1 MGLTKIRI
9 GKQLA
14 ASSQPQSILITDGS
28 SEPAYFAPTTGAD
41 RLLMWD
47 NSASSWA
54 SATLGTNLDFDGT
67 TLNATA
73 GAGGYATIQEEGST
87 VGSGNTTINFV
98 GAGITA
104 ANAGGGVTSI
114 TVDATL
120 NALAGLDATAG
131 YLVMTGADTFAKRTI
146 TGTSN
151 RVTVSNGDGTVGNP
165 VIDISGSYVGQASIT
180 TLGTIGTGTWN
191 ATAIS
196 AVKGGTG
203 QTSYAVGDTLY
214 ANTTTSLAKRTI
226 GSSGNFMR
234 VSGGL
239 PVWTTAASTDLS
251 DTANIA
257 LLNATQTFTGTN
269 TFSNNITV
277 PVTPTAAG
285 HATSKQY
292 VDGLVQGISA
302 KESVRV
308 LLDVDSLDVASRTAQ
323 TIVWASAP
331 STIDGVTMAVDDRML
346 IISTNPDYHAGI
358 YIYSGTN
365 TWTRST
371 DANIWD
377 ELISAFVFVEEG
389 TTYKDTGWLC
399 TVDGSGSPVLGT
411 TNVTWVQFSAAGQ
424 VEAGTGLTKS
434 GNTINAIG
442 TAGRIVANADSLDL
456 ATTAVTPA
464 SYGSA
469 TQVATFTVDAYG
481 RLTAASNATIALTD
495 TNISNFDEAAQ
506 DAVGTIFTDTA
517 TINFTYTD
525 ATPSITADVIDNSI
539 TLAKMA
545 TMNTDRLLGRDT
557 AGVGNVEEISL
568 TAGLGFLG
576 GPSIGHTTTGGTS
589 RTFTGAAVPATMTVD
604 SYGHVTVLGTRDL
617 TLDDLDTVVIS
628 GVTSGQ
634 VLTYN
639 GSNWVNGAA
648 SGSITEAYV
657 DSFTG
662 NNLDLDSNSAVV
674 NVDGTPTP
682 FTTPSD
688 LTKLFVYRNGIM
700 LSRTGTTSRD
710 YSVNTGTHVITFSVD
725 IAAGE
730 TLKFVKIS

>member
-1 MGLTKIRI
+1 MALTKIRI

-14 ASSQPQSILITDGS
+14 ASSNPRSILITDSS
-28 SEPAYFAPTTGAD
+28 SEPTYHAPTTGSD
-41 RLLMWD
+41 SLLMWD
-47 NSASSWA
+47 DSASNWA
-54 SATLGTNLDFDGT
+54 PAVLGTNLSFSGT
-67 TLNATA
+67 TLNASA

-87 VGSGNTTINFV
+87 VGSGNTTINFI

-104 ANAGGGVTSI
+104 ANAGGGVTSVTI
-114 TVDATL
+114 DPTL
-120 NALAGLDATAG
+120 NALAGLDAAAG

-151 RVTVSNGDGTVGNP
+151 RVTVSNGDGTTGNP
-165 VIDISGSYVGQASIT
+165 VIDISASYVGQTSIT

-214 ANTTTSLAKRTI
+214 ADTTTSLAKRTI
-226 GSSGNFMR
+226 GSAGNFMR

-239 PVWTTAASTDLS
+239 PVWATAASTDLS

-331 STIDGVTMAVDDRML
+331 STIDGVTMTVNDRML
-346 IISTNPDYHAGI
+346 IISSNPEYHPGI

-399 TVDGSGSPVLGT
+399 TVDAGGTIGT

-481 RLTAASNATIALTD
+481 RLTTAGNTTIALTD
-495 TNISNFDEAAQ
+495 TNISNFNEAAQ
-506 DAVGTIFTDTA
+506 DAVGSILTDTA
-517 TINFTYTD
+517 TIDFTYSD
-525 ATPSITADVIDNSI
+525 AGNTITADVINASI
-539 TLAKMA
+539 TFAKIQ
-545 TMNTDRLLGRDT
+545 NISTDRLIGRDA
-557 AGVGNVEEISL
+557 AGSGVTTEIAV
-568 TAGLGFLG
+568 TNGLQFTGSN
-576 GPSIGHTTTGGTS
+576 SIGHSTTGAGTPTLS
-589 RTFTGAAVPATMTVD
+589 GSNVLATLVID
-604 SYGHVTVLGTRDL
+604 SWGHVTGATTRAFSI
-617 TLDDLDTVVIS
+617 DDLSEVVIT

-639 GSNWVNGAA
+639 GTNWVNGAA

-674 NVDGTPTP
+674 NVDGTPTA
-682 FTTPSD
+682 FTAPSD

-700 LSRTGTTSRD
+700 LSRTGTVSRD